1 MNRKNKISVIAA
13 ICGLAVLTGG
23 CSSGD
28 FWKVSKDE
36 PDRSSAEESTTE
48 DVTAEETS
56 AETTT
61 LPAAEPVLDKYT
73 RYFDLTKQKNIKYTK
88 PVYGDYQYDM
98 LGFGKAKLKDNI
110 LYKVDL
116 NNNETIIAQPENDGE
131 TIKLFWKIDDIRFV
145 YTITDEG
152 GNVRAYVYD
161 MAENE
166 GFMVEIPGNM
176 PVKPLCV
183 SGKNL
188 IMYTEPAVEGGRY
201 IYYRY
206 DLMSKQATIYK
217 SPYITNIWKS
227 PSAGFSPDGK
237 RAADVSGCV
246 ENNGIYEYTVT
257 VFSQDKNE
265 YLMDF
270 VIGAGVEYSDFSL
283 EFHENSCLYVYGGID
298 GEWKDIYVIDMCD
311 GDGII
316 RIDNRQEDYP
326 VVKKLDIAAT
336 DQTINSKNNTV
347 YFGKDGCYYHRYFE
361 DPDNGKQSGWFFDD
375 GSGEPVLLES
385 EGNGWY
391 MWMKDGILY
400 GIYYQN
406 VSDEDYKTYIYRFDR
421 NKAEMIAE
429 MPVHAYQ
436 FVYTSDYIYY
446 MIYNFDIS
454 EASSLYR
461 MDYNGKNHECVLTLD
476 YSGRYVGF
484 TVNGSRIYY
493 HASDYNA
500 APDYQNVFGIYDME
514 TDEHIRLRDG
524 SIGRING
531 RYMYYDLGDGKGLLR
546 MNLEDYT
553 IEQVRKF
560 VYYYDFQGDSMLYT
574 RYDDAGSKKSLYR
587 LDDNGSTKLF
597 DIVDI
602 PGVQPDDWIMQ
613 FQCRDDEIILSI
625 RTTADKKKR
634 VVSVDTQGN
643 IIREYYES
651 LLADTPKT

>member
-1 MNRKNKISVIAA
+1 MDRKKKISLIAA
-13 ICGLAVLTGG
+13 ICGLAALTVG

-28 FWKVSKDE
+28 FWKVSRDE
-36 PDRSSAEESTTE
+36 TDRSSAEENTTE
-48 DVTAEETS
+48 EATAEESS

-98 LGFGKAKLKDNI
+98 LGFGKARLKDNI

-116 NNNETIIAQPENDGE
+116 NDRETVIAEPENDGE
-131 TIKLFWKIDDIRFV
+131 TIKLFRKIDDIRFV
-145 YTITDEG
+145 YTITDED
-152 GNVRAYVYD
+152 GNIRTYVYD

-166 GFMVEIPGNM
+166 GFMVEAPGNM

-183 SGKNL
+183 SGKNI

-206 DLMSKQATIYK
+206 DLRSRKATIYK

-257 VFSQDKNE
+257 VFSQEKNE

-283 EFHENSCLYVYGGID
+283 EFHENSCIYVYGGID
-298 GEWKDIYVIDMCD
+298 GEWKDIYVIDICD

-316 RIDNRQEDYP
+316 RIDNRQENYP
-326 VVKKLDIAAT
+326 PVKKLDIAAT
-336 DQTINSKNNTV
+336 DQTSRLTSPLV
-347 YFGKDGCYYHRYFE
+347 YFGKDGCYYYRHYE

-375 GSGEPVLLES
+375 GSGEPVLLEL

-400 GIYYQN
+400 GSYYQS
-406 VSDEDYKTYIYRFDR
+406 VSDDEDYKAYIYRFDKD
-421 NKAEMIAE
+421 KAEMIAE
-429 MPVHAYQ
+429 MPVHASK

-446 MIYNFDIS
+446 MIYNLDIS
-454 EASSLYR
+454 VPCSLYR

-476 YSGRYVGF
+476 DSVRYVNF

-500 APDYQNVFGIYDME
+500 APDYQNPFGIYDME

-524 SIGRING
+524 GMGRING
-531 RYMYYDLGDGKGLLR
+531 RYMYYNLGNGKGLLR
-546 MNLEDYT
+546 MNLDDYT
-553 IEQVRKF
+553 IEQVCKF
-560 VYYYDFQGDSMLYT
+560 VRYYDFQGDSMLYT
-574 RYDDAGSKKSLYR
+574 VIDNDGSNKCLYR

-613 FQCRDDEIILSI
+613 LQCRDDEIILAIKSG
-625 RTTADKKKR
+625 KKRR

-651 LLADTPKT
+651 LLMDAPKT

>member
-1 MNRKNKISVIAA
+1 MDRKKKISIIVTICAA
-13 ICGLAVLTGG
+13 AALMGG

-28 FWKVSKDE
+28 FWKVSRDE
-36 PDRSSAEESTTE
+36 PDRSSAEETTTE
-48 DVTAEETS
+48 DVTAEESS

-116 NNNETIIAQPENDGE
+116 NDRETVIAEPENDGE
-131 TIKLFWKIDDIRFV
+131 TIKLFRKIDDIRFV

-152 GNVRAYVYD
+152 GNVRTYVYD

-166 GFMVEIPGNM
+166 GFMVDIPGNM
-176 PVKPLCV
+176 PVKPLCA
-183 SGKNL
+183 SWKNI

-206 DLMSKQATIYK
+206 DLMSRQATIYK

-257 VFSQDKNE
+257 FFSQEKNE

-283 EFHENSCLYVYGGID
+283 EFHENSCIYVYGGID
-298 GEWKDIYVIDMCD
+298 GEWKDIYVIDICD

-316 RIDNRQEDYP
+316 RIDNRQEYYP
-326 VVKKLDIAAT
+326 AVKKLDIAAA
-336 DQTINSKNNTV
+336 DQTRILTSPLV
-347 YFGKDGCYYHRYFE
+347 YFCKDGCYYYRTWD
-361 DPDNGKQSGWFFDD
+361 DPDNGKRSGWFFDD
-375 GSGEPVLLES
+375 GSGEPVLLEL
-385 EGNGWY
+385 EGKDWY

-400 GIYYQN
+400 GNCYQS
-406 VSDEDYKTYIYRFDR
+406 VSDDEDYKTYIYRFDKG
-421 NKAEMIAE
+421 KAEMIAE
-429 MPVHAYQ
+429 MPVHASK

-446 MIYNFDIS
+446 MIYNLDIS
-454 EASSLYR
+454 VPDSLYR

-476 YSGRYVGF
+476 ASITYVSF

-493 HASDYNA
+493 YASDYKA
-500 APDYQNVFGIYDME
+500 APDYQNPFGVYDME
-514 TDEHIRLRDG
+514 TGEHIRLRAG
-524 SIGRING
+524 EMGRING
-531 RYMYYDLGDGKGLLR
+531 GYMYYFSGGSLLR
-546 MNLEDYT
+546 MNLEDYK
-553 IEQVRKF
+553 IEQVCELVSHYGF
-560 VYYYDFQGDSMLYT
+560 LGDSIIYT
-574 RYDDAGSKKSLYR
+574 RDDNASHDKSLYR

-602 PGVQPDDWIMQ
+602 PGVQPDDWIIQ
-613 FQCRDDEIILSI
+613 LQCRDDEIILSI
-625 RTTADKKKR
+625 KSGKKKR

-651 LLADTPKT
+651 LLMDAPKT